1 MQYIGSLREQAA
13 YYHEL
18 AARRAKA
25 NKPEEA
31 TEYEDLA
38 EVCEE
43 VAADIEDH
51 LPAG

>member
-1 MQYIGSLREQAA
+1 MQYIAYLREQAA

-18 AARRAKA
+18 AANCAKVA
-25 NKPEEA
+25 KPEEA

-38 EVCEE
+38 ETCEE